1 MLVHTRAIVIQ
12 SIRYSEADLIVKCFT
27 QSDGLK
33 SYLCRNILKS
43 KKGKLKASMFQ
54 VLTQLDLV
62 AKHKDKGTL
71 ENIREAKVNPPYQ
84 HIPTDVYKSSIALF
98 LAEMLRNTIQEEEKN
113 EALFQFLEESF
124 TSLDTMKNFANFHLW
139 FLVKLTQY
147 VGFYP
152 NTETLEAPFF
162 NLLDG
167 DFQIFETNK
176 YCISNTNT
184 YLLKQFLEQAP
195 AEALALKLNQTQRK
209 SFLEMMLLYYEL
221 QLQGFRKPKSLDIL
235 YQLF

>member
-27 QSDGLK
+27 ASSGLK

-62 AKHKDKGTL
+62 ANHKDKGTL
-71 ENIREAKVNPPYQ
+71 ENIKEAKVNPPYQ
-84 HIPTDVYKSSIALF
+84 QISIDVYKSSIALF
-98 LAEMLRNTIQEEEKN
+98 LAEVLRNSIQEEEKN
-113 EALFQFLEESF
+113 EALFQFLEQSF
-124 TSLDTMKNFANFHLW
+124 ASLDQTTHFANFHLW

-152 NTETLEAPFF
+152 NTSTLEAPFF

-167 DFQIFETNK
+167 DFQLSETNK
-176 YCISNTNT
+176 YCISNSNT
-184 YLLKQFLEQAP
+184 YLLKQFLELP
-195 AEALALKLNQTQRK
+195 ASESFQLKLNKTQRTN
-209 SFLEMMLLYYEL
+209 FLEMMLLYYEL
-221 QLQGFRKPKSLDIL
+221 HLQGFRKPKSLDIL
-235 YQLF
+235 QQIF

>member
-1 MLVHTRAIVIQ
+1 MLINTRAIVIQ

-27 QSDGLK
+27 ESSGLK

-62 AKHKDKGTL
+62 ANHKDKGTL

-84 HIPTDVYKSSIALF
+84 EIPVDVYKSSIALF
-98 LAEMLRNTIQEEEKN
+98 LAEVLRNSIQEEEKN
-113 EALFQFLEESF
+113 EALFQFLEQSF
-124 TSLDTMKNFANFHLW
+124 SSLDQTAHFANFHLW

-152 NTETLEAPFF
+152 NTSTLEAPFF

-167 DFQIFETNK
+167 DFQLSETNK
-176 YCISNTNT
+176 YCISNSNT
-184 YLLKQFLEQAP
+184 YLLKQFLELP
-195 AEALALKLNQTQRK
+195 ASESFQLKLNKTQRK
-209 SFLEMMLLYYEL
+209 NFLEMMLLYYEL
-221 QLQGFRKPKSLDIL
+221 HLQGFRKPKSLEIL
-235 YQLF
+235 QQIF